1 MTLVSTS
8 LINTVQISN
17 TPGINK
23 AHELRVTGLRFHG
36 PRAQGSMAPGQD
48 PPAHSAQ
55 EIAQVSIL
63 SQTRPLEPILNPKQ
77 SPRRYNTQPHL
88 QPYLDTAHPQS
99 DALPSRQ
106 STYVQKLQLHRLIN
120 CLPNSAIN
128 NIRLKVQK
136 QPTSDPTQEVL
147 IKGQDTTPITLT
159 GDIHRK
165 ISSSFHLGLSRGRL
179 FRPVYKEV
187 DFNPFSAR
195 SLIDCFYV
203 SATKADKFTLN
214 SVINTQLSEFDRLS
228 LLFRDQ
234 DQQPLKARN
243 SRLSSPFHDLSQ
255 HPFKVLFLDSN
266 RWSFCFRDRLR
277 AFQGKSLPVPLTYY
291 WINHRTSIVSFAR
304 SPLISS
310 SSRFHHHS
318 RYHDPPFNLC
328 ISNHL
333 YIGFHDPR
341 ARDLSAQVFSIPTS
355 ALLVPQSNRLNFGFR
370 DQVRRLLQ
378 TAPLIWQST
387 LV

>member
-1 MTLVSTS
+1 MCCSICNS
-8 LINTVQISN
+8 D
-17 TPGINK
+17 P
-23 AHELRVTGLRFHG
+23 TGPMSSGL
-36 PRAQGSMAPGQD
+36 QGSDSMAPEPKD
-48 PPAHSAQ
+48 PWPRGK
-55 EIAQVSIL
+55 
-63 SQTRPLEPILNPKQ
+63 TPRP
-77 SPRRYNTQPHL
+77 TQPRKLHRFQFCPKL
-88 QPYLDTAHPQS
+88 GPLNQYSTQNNHRGATTLNHTSNHTSTQPIHNRTHF
-99 DALPSRQ
+99 LPGQ
-106 STYVQKLQLHRLIN
+106 STYVQKLQ
-120 CLPNSAIN
+120 
-128 NIRLKVQK
+128 VQK

-159 GDIHRK
+159 GDIHRQYIK
-165 ISSSFHLGLSRGRL
+165 RSIS
-179 FRPVYKEV
+179 
-187 DFNPFSAR
+187 NPFSAR

-234 DQQPLKARN
+234 NQQPLKARN

-255 HPFKVLFLDSN
+255 HPFKVLFSRSVSHTFLNIPLVEGYEFNPS
-266 RWSFCFRDRLR
+266 SCQILIGGLFCFRDRLR